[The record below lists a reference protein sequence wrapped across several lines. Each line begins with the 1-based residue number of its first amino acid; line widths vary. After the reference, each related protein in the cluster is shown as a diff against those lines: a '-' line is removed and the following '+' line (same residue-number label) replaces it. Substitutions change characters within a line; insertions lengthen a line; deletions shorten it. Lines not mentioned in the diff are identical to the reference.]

1 MKSSGDVLQFS
12 MAPERWMISAEA
24 VSGSP
29 CVSIVH
35 LNVQGDSRFHS
46 DRGLNANASQQ
57 YGEK

>member
-1 MKSSGDVLQFS
+1 
-12 MAPERWMISAEA
+12 MISAEA

-57 YGEK
+57 YGDK